1 MKAAE
6 EKQRSFT
13 MAKVDMKALL
23 EAGVHFGHRTQKWNP
38 RMNPYIFTERNGI
51 HIIDLSQTATALE
64 NAYDIVSKL
73 VSEGGVV
80 LFVGTKRQAI
90 ETIEL
95 EAQRVGMPFVT
106 VRWLG
111 GMLTNWQT
119 MRQRINE
126 LDRLERMRER
136 GEFDLLTKREAL
148 TLTRKIEK
156 LQDRFGGIRE
166 INRLPDLIFVV
177 DVKRED
183 TAVREANILGIP
195 VLGMVDTNCDPSLID
210 HVIPSNDDAIRAIKM
225 LTAYIADAVEE
236 GLAERKDEAPA
247 KDAKGPKKQ
256 AGRGKDLTDEE
267 LLGAATL
274 KKVAAAQEKEAA
286 AQAVAEAEAEAKA
299 KSDAEEAALTE
310 AAEGEA
316 PADAPAAEETVEVA
330 EEPAEEPAKEDT
342 PEPKAEKEVKKE
354 VKAET
359 PAEGPSTRKKLSSFE
374 IASKTVEL
382 LEGAKLSTVNQFLKA
397 LEAGDEA
404 VLEINGIGPKGLQD
418 VKDLLKK
425 EGYELPK

>member
-1 MKAAE
+1 
-6 EKQRSFT
+6 